1 MQSVTLTSGFS
12 TNTNG
17 FWSVRIYF
25 FFFLFI
31 YLFIFFYLFFFLNEE
46 IGHPQWR
53 KRNFIPTLLSHSI
66 KNLWF
71 LVLKTRGPAVICIG
85 GERLV
90 GLDSFVWSLVLAA
103 AWIFGK
109 STNFPNFIWWKWHK
123 IILDTIKYHSVTFYA
138 FIQLLA
144 CGFSCFCHGKL
155 IHIYC
160 PVYACLR
167 SDESLGAHS
176 FINNWQWPFLYQR
189 TGENGRRPECHGTWV
204 ANSWRCILGRR
215 GSDRATA

>member
-1 MQSVTLTSGFS
+1 M
-12 TNTNG
+12 
-17 FWSVRIYF
+17 
-25 FFFLFI
+25 FLMKKSDI
-31 YLFIFFYLFFFLNEE
+31 LSDSC
-46 IGHPQWR
+46 R
-53 KRNFIPTLLSHSI
+53 KRNFISTLLSHSI

-71 LVLKTRGPAVICIG
+71 LVLKTKGSAVICIG

-90 GLDSFVWSLVLAA
+90 GLDSFVWSLVLTA
-103 AWIFGK
+103 AWILGK

-138 FIQLLA
+138 FIKLLA

-167 SDESLGAHS
+167 SVESLRSEMLSLA
-176 FINNWQWPFLYQR
+176 R
-189 TGENGRRPECHGTWV
+189 TSNT
-204 ANSWRCILGRR
+204 R
-215 GSDRATA
+215 GHY